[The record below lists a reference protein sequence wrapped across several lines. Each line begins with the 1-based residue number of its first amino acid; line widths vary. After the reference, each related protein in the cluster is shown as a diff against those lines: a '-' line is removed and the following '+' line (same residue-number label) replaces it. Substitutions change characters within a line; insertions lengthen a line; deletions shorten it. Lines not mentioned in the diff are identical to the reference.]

1 MKKFGEET
9 VKHKQNPRSREESGI
24 GWATPCENQRP
35 AWYAKNGTHKGNGR
49 EEDPPPLGEVFNMAF
64 FKDIGSGNPF
74 SSPVGQ
80 LIEKATDGAQAS
92 ENWALYMEICDVIN
106 ETEDGPKDGVRAIR
120 RRLSTAGK
128 NYTSVMY
135 TLTVLETCVKNCG
148 QRFHVHIVQKDFLQE
163 MIKIIGPKN
172 DPPQIVQEK
181 VLSLI
186 QTWADAF
193 QQSPDMREVGRV
205 YQDLKSKGIE
215 FPMTSLDHMAPIHT
229 PAKTFGESP
238 EQPVG
243 PASSRG
249 SAHRPTSVKAGKYTL
264 LDESEGPYHS
274 PPQRLVTQGAPATS
288 PVAAPVT
295 IGPDQLAKLRSELD
309 IVDQNR
315 KVLSDMLT
323 ELTPGPE
330 QPDDHTLLKDL
341 NNTCRQM
348 QKRVV
353 ELVATIQNE
362 EVTSELL
369 RINDELNNVFLRF
382 DRYQRQH
389 EASCPTPAGGVPQHL
404 PADGS
409 TRAGDST
416 VATGS
421 LIDLGSPEPIST
433 SPATL
438 SSDVHVQ
445 MAAMNVRSGRPDG
458 ALTGDENDFD
468 MFAQSRQSFDQNMQ
482 NRNDYSSQTQP
493 QFEGTLGA
501 AVTAKTGNV
510 MEKESDYDEM
520 EKWLA
525 ANKSTETT
533 KDTGTTSEFDQFL
546 AGRVKEAEEV
556 PPGDGTSRGNT
567 RGGRLMQKGDA
578 DNTLFAL

>member
-1 MKKFGEET
+1 
-9 VKHKQNPRSREESGI
+9 
-24 GWATPCENQRP
+24 
-35 AWYAKNGTHKGNGR
+35 
-49 EEDPPPLGEVFNMAF
+49 MAF

-148 QRFHVHIVQKDFLQE
+148 RRFHLHIVQKDFLQE

-193 QQSPDMREVGRV
+193 QQSPDLKEVSRV
-205 YQDLKSKGIE
+205 YQDLKGKGIE

-229 PAKTFGESP
+229 PAKTSGESP
-238 EQPVG
+238 EE
-243 PASSRG
+243 PASGRVA
-249 SAHRPTSVKAGKYTL
+249 AHRPTSVKAGPFL
-264 LDESEGPYHS
+264 P
-274 PPQRLVTQGAPATS
+274 PPQRMAPVGVAATS
-288 PVAAPVT
+288 PVTAAPVT
-295 IGPDQLAKLRSELD
+295 VGPQQLAKLRSELD
-309 IVDQNR
+309 VVDQNR

-323 ELTPGPE
+323 ELTPGQE
-330 QPDDHTLLKDL
+330 KPDDHALLKDL

-382 DRYQRQH
+382 DRYQRQRD
-389 EASCPTPAGGVPQHL
+389 ASGPTPAGGASQRL

-409 TRAGDST
+409 TRAGDTT
-416 VATGS
+416 VATAS
-421 LIDLGSPEPIST
+421 LIDLGPPDPIST
-433 SPATL
+433 SPAAL
-438 SSDVHVQ
+438 SSDIHVQ
-445 MAAMNVRSGRPDG
+445 MAAMNVGSGRPDG
-458 ALTGDENDFD
+458 APAAEEQDFD

-482 NRNDYSSQTQP
+482 SRNDYGAQSQQ

-501 AVTAKTGNV
+501 AVNAKTTGNTLG
-510 MEKESDYDEM
+510 KESDYEEM
-520 EKWLA
+520 ERWLA
-525 ANKSTETT
+525 ANKVPETAQ
-533 KDTGTTSEFDQFL
+533 DTGTTSEFDKFL
-546 AGRVKEAEEV
+546 ATRAKEAEEQ
-556 PPGDGTSRGNT
+556 PPSEGARGNT

-578 DNTLFAL
+578 DNSLFAL